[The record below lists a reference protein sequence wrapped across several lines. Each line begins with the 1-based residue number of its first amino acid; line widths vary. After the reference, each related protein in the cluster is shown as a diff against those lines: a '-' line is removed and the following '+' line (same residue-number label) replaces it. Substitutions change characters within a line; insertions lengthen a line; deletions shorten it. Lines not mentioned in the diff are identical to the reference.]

1 MFIMCIKVTNRETYG
16 VRSYQISLHALMR
29 KIFLYIFIIELEI
42 EFNAG
47 ASTDLVLYCTPRRMK
62 RYGTNG
68 STTTKT

>member
-1 MFIMCIKVTNRETYG
+1 MFIMCIEVTNRETYG

-47 ASTDLVLYCTPRRMK
+47 AGAGAGTDLVLYCTPRRME
-62 RYGTNG
+62 RFGTNG
-68 STTTKT
+68 